1 MLRNVLIL
9 LTTSLLVFGVYSLYS
24 DYMGNECSSATT
36 ACYASIFNQLSILNK
51 APHTTEL
58 QVQNFLMFTL
68 IILLILVMQ
77 YVRRSA
83 RMLESECDLLVD
95 SPSDYSMIIRRLP

>member
-1 MLRNVLIL
+1 ML
-9 LTTSLLVFGVYSLYS
+9 
-24 DYMGNECSSATT
+24 
-36 ACYASIFNQLSILNK
+36 
-51 APHTTEL
+51 
-58 QVQNFLMFTL
+58 TL